1 MAMNYNKLWKLL
13 IDRNMMKKDLI
24 QLAGISTNAMA
35 KMGKGGDVST
45 QVLRKI
51 CIALDCKIEDIV
63 EIIPDESVFLDISHG
78 MFRKEGV
85 EVCGAKIVTWKQT
98 KKPATFAVKIQSKT
112 FLLRFIGAAIVELRL
127 SKLLNKQTK
136 GFVRCANPKQNI

>member
-1 MAMNYNKLWKLL
+1 MPKSRQKQNESRNHKTTEQRGAAVNISYNKLWKLL

-51 CIALDCKIEDIV
+51 CSIAISAILSAFAGMMQRGVCRKI
-63 EIIPDESVFLDISHG
+63 
-78 MFRKEGV
+78 R
-85 EVCGAKIVTWKQT
+85 Q
-98 KKPATFAVKIQSKT
+98 
-112 FLLRFIGAAIVELRL
+112 
-127 SKLLNKQTK
+127 NK
-136 GFVRCANPKQNI
+136 